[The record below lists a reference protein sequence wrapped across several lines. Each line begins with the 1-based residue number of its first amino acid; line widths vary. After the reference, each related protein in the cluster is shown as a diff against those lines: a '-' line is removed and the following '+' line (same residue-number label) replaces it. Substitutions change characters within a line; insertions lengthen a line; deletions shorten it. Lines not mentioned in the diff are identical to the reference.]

1 MYVCMFLLVI
11 WFSGV
16 FLIRDLLLLS
26 FWWMEPP
33 QILWRVWVIV
43 DGTFW
48 CPGAVHV
55 LVLSFARHC
64 LAC

>member
-1 MYVCMFLLVI
+1 MKMYVCMFLLVI

-33 QILWRVWVIV
+33 QILSVADFILPCSTRK
-43 DGTFW
+43 
-48 CPGAVHV
+48 AKRER
-55 LVLSFARHC
+55 LLSQV
-64 LAC
+64 